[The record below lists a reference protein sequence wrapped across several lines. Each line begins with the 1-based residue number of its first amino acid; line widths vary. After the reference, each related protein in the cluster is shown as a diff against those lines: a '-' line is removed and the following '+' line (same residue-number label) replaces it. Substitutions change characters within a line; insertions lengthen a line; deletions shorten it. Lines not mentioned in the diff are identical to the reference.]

1 MRRLLLVL
9 AFVPLPAC
17 AWTRVSDQQ
26 IAQMSAELAPPDL
39 RLLIQRFPREYARG
53 LDRAFADAGEIH
65 GTNLRQSTERE
76 TRKIV
81 AMIRTNQPMSAVVEQ
96 LGILAHLVGDANN
109 PFNVRSTADLE
120 PSRTDFEGYFERALP
135 KFPTVFYGLEHR
147 FQLGMYLDQAF
158 AQAAWAA
165 PIGKLT
171 GPVRSAF
178 GYHIIITLA
187 KRYQPLAEVS
197 STIKSNLEQ
206 QVGTR
211 VLADFITGIVKKA
224 KIVVNPRYGDWD
236 AATQSIVEHQFFR
249 PAPGESP
256 SQSPAPV
263 LTLPEPTASP

>member
-109 PFNVRSTADLE
+109 PFNVRSTTDLE

-158 AQAAWAA
+158 ARTAHFT
-165 PIGKLT
+165 PLMGEEYFRFGERRTSIEFDD
-171 GPVRSAF
+171 RSTAF
-178 GYHIIITLA
+178 GVASLCYSHA
-187 KRYQPLAEVS
+187 VS
-197 STIKSNLEQ
+197 DAVNLYYYIWREA
-206 QVGTR
+206 G
-211 VLADFITGIVKKA
+211 
-224 KIVVNPRYGDWD
+224 GD
-236 AATQSIVEHQFFR
+236 VR
-249 PAPGESP
+249 PASFLRGRGVF
-256 SQSPAPV
+256 ANGN
-263 LTLPEPTASP
+263 